1 MMAANKRIVWTR
13 ADDGG
18 VSITIP
24 AIGSRMVGEIS
35 LKDGVATVLTEERNV
50 PAVMDDEGNIVE
62 EQKIV
67 HDPLRNV
74 QFDPSVPLRNALARI
89 GLQSTWT
96 PEKMLKVDV
105 VYTETESDFLA
116 RVQAKAVPTD
126 ATNVHICDDT
136 DIPERD
142 EFRNALRQTNA
153 APPVVDMRE
162 ARILKTDTIRT
173 ERNKRLSDEDIKYM
187 RADEAGDNDEKVVIA
202 TKKQALRD
210 LPATIQPDLE
220 DISTA
225 KALGSFEP
233 PWPTGRR

>member
-1 MMAANKRIVWTR
+1 MTVNKRIVWTR

-35 LKDGVATVLTEERNV
+35 LKEGVATILTEERV
-50 PAVMDDEGNIVE
+50 IPDVIDAKGNIVK

-74 QFDPSVPLRNALARI
+74 QFNPPVPLRNALARI

-96 PEKMLKVDV
+96 PEKMLLVDV

-116 RVQAKAVPTD
+116 RVQAKAVPAD
-126 ATNVHICDDT
+126 ATNVYICDDT

-142 EFRNALRQTNA
+142 EFRNALRQTSA
-153 APPVVDMRE
+153 APPVVDMHE
-162 ARILKTDTIRT
+162 ARILKTDTIRV
-173 ERNKRLSDEDIKYM
+173 ERNKRLLEEDINYM
-187 RADEAGDNDEKVVIA
+187 KADEAGDNDEKVAIA
-202 TKKQALRD
+202 AKKQKLRD
-210 LPATIQPDLE
+210 LPATTQPDLE

-225 KALGSFEP
+225 KALGLFEP
-233 PWPTGRR
+233 LWPL

>member
-1 MMAANKRIVWTR
+1 
-13 ADDGG
+13 
-18 VSITIP
+18 
-24 AIGSRMVGEIS
+24 MVGEIS

>member
-1 MMAANKRIVWTR
+1 MMTANKRIVWTR

-35 LKDGVATVLTEERNV
+35 LKDGVATILT
-50 PAVMDDEGNIVE
+50 DENN
-62 EQKIV
+62 
-67 HDPLRNV
+67 DPIRTV
-74 QFDPSVPLRNALARI
+74 QFNPSVPLRNALAGI
-89 GLQSTWT
+89 GLKSTWT

-116 RVQAKAVPTD
+116 RVQAKAVPAD

-153 APPVVDMRE
+153 APPIIDMPE

-173 ERNKRLSDEDIKYM
+173 ERNKRLSDEDISYTK
-187 RADEAGDNDEKVVIA
+187 ADEAGDNDEKVVIA
-202 TKKQALRD
+202 AKKQKLRD
-210 LPATIQPDLE
+210 LPATIQPDLD

-233 PWPTGRR
+233 PWPS

>member
-1 MMAANKRIVWTR
+1 MPVNKRIVWTR

-35 LKDGVATVLTEERNV
+35 LKDGVATILTEERIV

-62 EQKIV
+62 KQKIV
-67 HDPLRNV
+67 HDPLRNA
-74 QFDPSVPLRNALARI
+74 QFNPSVPLRNALARI
-89 GLQSTWT
+89 GLKSTWT

-116 RVQAKAVPTD
+116 RVQAKAVPAD

-173 ERNKRLSDEDIKYM
+173 ERNNRLSDEDISYTK
-187 RADEAGDNDEKVVIA
+187 ADEAGDNDEKVVIA
-202 TKKQALRD
+202 AKKQKLRD
-210 LPATIQPDLE
+210 LPATIQPALE
-220 DISTA
+220 DIATA

-233 PWPTGRR
+233 SWPS

>member
-1 MMAANKRIVWTR
+1 
-13 ADDGG
+13 
-18 VSITIP
+18 
-24 AIGSRMVGEIS
+24 MVGEIS

-50 PAVMDDEGNIVE
+50 PAAMDGEGNIVE

>member
-1 MMAANKRIVWTR
+1 MAANKRIVWTR

>member
-1 MMAANKRIVWTR
+1 MAVNKRIVWTR

-35 LKDGVATVLTEERNV
+35 LKDGAATILTEERNV

-67 HDPLRNV
+67 HDPIRNV

-96 PEKMLKVDV
+96 PEKMLLVDV
-105 VYTETESDFLA
+105 VYTETETDFLA
-116 RVQAKAVPTD
+116 RVQAKAVPAD

-162 ARILKTDTIRT
+162 ARILKTDTIRV
-173 ERNKRLSDEDIKYM
+173 ERNKRLSDEDIRYTQ
-187 RADEAGDNDEKVVIA
+187 ADEAGDGAEKTVIA

-233 PWPTGRR
+233 PWPS